1 VQPTTFLFE
10 SGFFIKK
17 GGILVQIG
25 SLSNY
30 KTVLHYSL
38 THPGKSNFETLRLA
52 TKEFMS
58 APPSRT
64 IRSEDEKGKEK
75 NTESEMNLTK
85 KDYVIRQMEAD
96 LSNVKDFSTDS
107 MLNNGKNAKQL
118 GNFLFDKSFY
128 PSNSGRY
135 IDIYV

>member
-1 VQPTTFLFE
+1 M
-10 SGFFIKK
+10 
-17 GGILVQIG
+17 QIG

-38 THPGKSNFETLRLA
+38 THPGKSNFETLRVA

-64 IRSEDEKGKEK
+64 IRSEDEAAKGK
-75 NTESEMNLTK
+75 NTESDMNLTK

-96 LSNVKDFSTDS
+96 LSNVIEFSTDS
-107 MLNNGKNAKQL
+107 MLNNRKNNEKRL
-118 GNFLFDKSFY
+118 GSFLLD
-128 PSNSGRY
+128 NSLYSGIYGRY